1 MGISLTDLYG
11 MTPRE
16 FANTAQGI
24 QRRRL
29 EDYRL
34 QWETTR
40 MMMFSFSSPY
50 MKKKNATPQDV
61 LLFPWEEESAEVDL
75 EKEEEAVQ
83 KQKEFWEKIDRKK
96 AAS

>member
-1 MGISLTDLYG
+1 

-16 FANTAQGI
+16 FANAAQGI

-61 LLFPWEEESAEVDL
+61 LQFPWEKDETEIDL
-75 EKEEEAVQ
+75 VKEEEAVQ
-83 KQKEFWEKIDRKK
+83 KQKEFWEKIDKGK
-96 AAS
+96 ATL